1 MAQKKDR
8 CLTGGFVQ
16 AVTQLNTTSKVTVT
30 MFHEQIQEVFSL
42 LGRPESLEENEVTL
56 ALLLF
61 PERTPRFADYF
72 RDHIEEDMKDG
83 MLLSTRRKPGLKD
96 KLQQFQVQ
104 I

>member
-1 MAQKKDR
+1 
-8 CLTGGFVQ
+8 
-16 AVTQLNTTSKVTVT
+16 

-72 RDHIEEDMKDG
+72 RDPIEEDMKDG